1 MTTNAPM
8 ENYKILNVIG
18 EGSFGKALL
27 VCHQN
32 TNQNYVMKEVRLPK
46 SSGASRDSR
55 QEAILLAK
63 MKHPNIVKFRES
75 FEEDGHLYIVM
86 EYCERGDLLVTIKH
100 QRGKLFSEQ
109 NILQWFV
116 QMCLAVQHIH
126 EKRVLHR
133 DIKSKNIFLTQSRRI
148 KLGDFGSA
156 RILSSPMA
164 HACTYVGTPY
174 YVPPE
179 IWENV
184 PYNNKSD
191 IWSLGCVLY
200 EICTLKHPFQAG
212 GWKNLILKICHGS
225 YSPLPS
231 LYSYELRSLIKQ
243 MFRKDPR
250 QRPSANT
257 ILTRRGLLKVVK
269 STVVTQTDD
278 EMPENYPQD
287 ELTSAIQH
295 INEPSAP
302 LEDAQH
308 SKPLCS
314 GRRHWKKKPTDTVVN
329 ILEDATSLTSS
340 VEANRSVGG
349 DVIKYELKEL
359 RKKWNKETSESLL
372 NILNNADLTT
382 AFQTYTIYKAKPSE
396 ECLKG
401 PLSSDIPGPDATDS
415 REEEIAV
422 DPERLQ
428 PRSDDED
435 TDFEEED
442 VDTDW
447 LSELKRATEA
457 QY

>member
-1 MTTNAPM
+1 M
-8 ENYKILNVIG
+8 EHYKILNVIG
-18 EGSFGKALL
+18 EGSFGRALL
-27 VCHQN
+27 VSLKS
-32 TNQNYVMKEVRLPK
+32 TDQNYVIKEVRLPK
-46 SSGASRDSR
+46 FSGETQDTR

-75 FEEDGHLYIVM
+75 FEENGHLYIVM
-86 EYCERGDLLVTIKH
+86 EYCEGGDLMATIKH
-100 QRGKLFSEQ
+100 QRGKLFPEQ
-109 NILQWFV
+109 TILHWFV

-133 DIKSKNIFLTQSRRI
+133 DIKSKV
-148 KLGDFGSA
+148 
-156 RILSSPMA
+156 SSVIPMA

-179 IWENV
+179 IWENI

-212 GWKNLILKICHGS
+212 SWKNLILKICHGS

-231 LYSYELRSLIKQ
+231 QYSYELRSLIKQ

-257 ILTRRGLLKVVK
+257 ILNRRGLLKVVK
-269 STVVTQTDD
+269 STVVTQ
-278 EMPENYPQD
+278 
-287 ELTSAIQH
+287 
-295 INEPSAP
+295 
-302 LEDAQH
+302 H
-308 SKPLCS
+308 STPHSS
-314 GRRHWKKKPTDTVVN
+314 GRQQWKKEPTDTGVKV
-329 ILEDATSLTSS
+329 LENATILTSS
-340 VEANRSVGG
+340 IEANRSIGG
-349 DVIKYELKEL
+349 KVINYELKEQ
-359 RKKWNKETSESLL
+359 RKKWNKETPESLL
-372 NILNNADLTT
+372 NFLNNADLTS
-382 AFQTYTIYKAKPSE
+382 AFQTYTIYRSKHAE

-401 PLSSDIPGPDATDS
+401 PLSSDIPGQDATDS
-415 REEEIAV
+415 REEEVAV
-422 DPERLQ
+422 DLERLQ

-447 LSELKRATEA
+447 LSELKKVTEHS
-457 QY
+457 

>member
-1 MTTNAPM
+1 M
-8 ENYKILNVIG
+8 EHYKILNVIG
-18 EGSFGKALL
+18 EGSFGRAIL

-32 TNQNYVMKEVRLPK
+32 TNHNYVMKEVRLPK
-46 SSGASRDSR
+46 SSGASQDSR

-63 MKHPNIVKFRES
+63 MKHPNIVKFKES
-75 FEEDGHLYIVM
+75 FEENGHLFIVM
-86 EYCERGDLLVTIKH
+86 EYCEEGDLLATIKH

-109 NILQWFV
+109 TIVQWFV

-133 DIKSKNIFLTQSRRI
+133 DIKSKNIFLTQSRTI

-179 IWENV
+179 IWENI

-212 GWKNLILKICHGS
+212 SWKNLILKICHGS

-231 LYSYELRSLIKQ
+231 QYSYELRSLIRQ

-269 STVVTQTDD
+269 SIVVTQTDD
-278 EMPENYPQD
+278 ELSENFPQD
-287 ELTSAIQH
+287 ELASVLQH
-295 INEPSAP
+295 INEPPAP
-302 LEDAQH
+302 LEDAQP
-308 SKPLCS
+308 SKAPCS
-314 GRRHWKKKPTDTVVN
+314 RRQQWKKEPTDTVVN
-329 ILEDATSLTSS
+329 VLKEATSLTSS
-340 VEANRSVGG
+340 IESNRSVGG
-349 DVIKYELKEL
+349 NVINYKLKEQ
-359 RKKWNKETSESLL
+359 RKKWKKETPESLL

-382 AFQTYTIYKAKPSE
+382 AFKTYTIYRSKPSE

-401 PLSSDIPGPDATDS
+401 PLSTDVRGPDATDS
-415 REEEIAV
+415 REEEISM

-428 PRSDDED
+428 SRSDDED

-442 VDTDW
+442 MDTDW
-447 LSELKRATEA
+447 LSELKRVTEA
-457 QY
+457 QS